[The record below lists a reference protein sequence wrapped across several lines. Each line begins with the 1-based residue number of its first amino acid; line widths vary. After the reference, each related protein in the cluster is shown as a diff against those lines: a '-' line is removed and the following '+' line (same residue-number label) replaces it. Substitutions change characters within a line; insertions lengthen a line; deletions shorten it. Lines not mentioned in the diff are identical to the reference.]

1 MISAVAEMYGIHP
14 QTLRLYE
21 REGLLKPSRTEG
33 NTRLYT
39 DEDLQRLEFILSLA
53 RDLGVNISGMAII
66 LQMRER
72 MEEMQRQIQ
81 EFVQYIQQEVLTRA
95 NAAADPARGAIVPVR
110 RPLVV
115 PAVQP
120 GKKRSA
126 TFRTLPI
133 RMLPLK
139 LIYSDGY
146 YLPIGAHVFPAEKY
160 QRVRDRLLAGGVAD
174 ATDFLEPN
182 PATDQDILLVHTQ
195 EYVHKLKTGTLSPRE
210 EMELEVPFSPEL
222 VQAFWLAAGGSI
234 LAARQALA
242 DRVSI
247 NIGGGFHHAFPG
259 HGEGF
264 CMIHDVAVAI
274 RRLQRDGKI
283 RTAMTVDCDV
293 HQGNGTA
300 AIFSGARAPAEP
312 LPSAG
317 PSTLASSTHTSPFRG
332 KMPGAHAADVF
343 TISLHQHNNYPAVK
357 PPSSIDVDLP
367 DGTGD
372 DDYLAW
378 LDNALSSGLRQFEP
392 DLLCYI
398 AGADPY
404 REDQLGGLSLTIE
417 GLKKRDELVFRVAR
431 ARDIP
436 VMVTFAGGY
445 ARNVEDTVTIHSN
458 TAIAAKEVFAAKN

>member
-1 MISAVAEMYGIHP
+1 
-14 QTLRLYE
+14 
-21 REGLLKPSRTEG
+21 
-33 NTRLYT
+33 
-39 DEDLQRLEFILSLA
+39 
-53 RDLGVNISGMAII
+53 
-66 LQMRER
+66 
-72 MEEMQRQIQ
+72 
-81 EFVQYIQQEVLTRA
+81 
-95 NAAADPARGAIVPVR
+95 
-110 RPLVV
+110 
-115 PAVQP
+115 
-120 GKKRSA
+120 
-126 TFRTLPI
+126 
-133 RMLPLK
+133 MLPFK

-160 QRVRDRLLAGGVAD
+160 RRVRDRLLESGVAGPR
-174 ATDFLEPN
+174 DFLEPE
-182 PATDQDILLVHTQ
+182 PACDQDILLVHTP

-210 EMELEVPFSPEL
+210 QMELEVPFSPEL
-222 VQAFWLAAGGSI
+222 VKAFWLAAGGSI
-234 LAARQALA
+234 LAARQALI
-242 DRVSI
+242 DRVSV
-247 NIGGGFHHAFPG
+247 NIGGGFHHAFSD

-264 CMIHDVAVAI
+264 CMIHDVAVAV
-274 RRLQRDGKI
+274 RRMQRDDRI
-283 RTAMTVDCDV
+283 RTAMTIDCDV

-300 AIFSGARAPAEP
+300 AIFAGTRVANDP

-317 PSTLASSTHTSPFRG
+317 PSTLSSSSHNSATRTSTP
-332 KMPGAHAADVF
+332 PGRAQAGDVF

-392 DLLCYI
+392 DLLCYV

-404 REDQLGGLSLTIE
+404 RDDQLGGLSLTIE

-445 ARNVEDTVTIHSN
+445 ARDVEDTVTIHSN
-458 TAIAAKEVFAAKN
+458 TIIAAGEVFGTRR

>member
-1 MISAVAEMYGIHP
+1 
-14 QTLRLYE
+14 
-21 REGLLKPSRTEG
+21 
-33 NTRLYT
+33 
-39 DEDLQRLEFILSLA
+39 
-53 RDLGVNISGMAII
+53 
-66 LQMRER
+66 
-72 MEEMQRQIQ
+72 
-81 EFVQYIQQEVLTRA
+81 
-95 NAAADPARGAIVPVR
+95 
-110 RPLVV
+110 
-115 PAVQP
+115 
-120 GKKRSA
+120 
-126 TFRTLPI
+126 
-133 RMLPLK
+133 MLPFK

-146 YLPIGAHVFPAEKY
+146 YLPIGEHVFPAEKY
-160 QRVRDRLLAGGVAD
+160 RRIRDRLLASGVAE
-174 ATDFLEPN
+174 ASDFLEAE
-182 PATDQDILLVHTQ
+182 PATDQDILLVHKP

-222 VQAFWLAAGGSI
+222 VKAFWLAAGGSI
-234 LAARQALA
+234 LAARQALT
-242 DRVSI
+242 DRVSV
-247 NIGGGFHHAFPG
+247 NIGGGFHHAFPE

-274 RRLQRDGKI
+274 RRLQRDDRI

-300 AIFSGARAPAEP
+300 AIFAGRHTAGAP

-317 PSTLASSTHTSPFRG
+317 ASTLDSSSPGSAMGSPRPG
-332 KMPGAHAADVF
+332 KIRDAHAGDVF
-343 TISLHQHNNYPAVK
+343 TISLHQHNNYPLSK

-404 REDQLGGLSLTIE
+404 REDQLGGLSLTID

-445 ARNVEDTVTIHSN
+445 AQKVEDTVTIHSN
-458 TAIAAKEVFAAKN
+458 TVVAAKEVFGVTK